1 MRRTA
6 LLVAVAVAV
15 VSVSACGQPSVE
27 GRGAPAVDVPL
38 GIAESQKDM
47 FDLPQPPEAYGLP
60 PVEQLRTDPYGVAA
74 ELSSR
79 SLVNAWTVKWKIAAA
94 GEEGGTMTMAHIPP
108 ADGASDRI
116 HATGFV
122 DAGDGK
128 TLEVVILDNGDGA
141 HACLRKGT
149 QPFVCDK
156 KDFQLVLQFLSVKSL
171 ADLTGLLRDAMAKPG
186 AAVVYKLI
194 AGEPS
199 TCFLFPP
206 TPVSRQTLGLDF
218 ESGGVFCL
226 SRLGAIMKIETAQTS
241 LDAIEYTPSADA
253 SDFRLPV

>member
-1 MRRTA
+1 MA
-6 LLVAVAVAV
+6 SLVLLAGCASTPSAGRDAPDVEVPMGVA
-15 VSVSACGQPSVE
+15 
-27 GRGAPAVDVPL
+27 D
-38 GIAESQKDM
+38 SQKDM

-60 PVEQLRTDPYGVAA
+60 SLEQLRVDPYGVAT

-79 SLVNAWTVKWKIAAA
+79 SLDNAWTVKWKIAAA
-94 GEEGGTMTMAHIPP
+94 GEEGGAMTMAHIPP
-108 ADGASDRI
+108 TDGRSDRI
-116 HATGFV
+116 HAHGSV

-199 TCFLFPP
+199 ACFLFPP

-241 LDAIEYTPSADA
+241 LDAIEYTPSADP
-253 SDFRLPV
+253 STFTLPV